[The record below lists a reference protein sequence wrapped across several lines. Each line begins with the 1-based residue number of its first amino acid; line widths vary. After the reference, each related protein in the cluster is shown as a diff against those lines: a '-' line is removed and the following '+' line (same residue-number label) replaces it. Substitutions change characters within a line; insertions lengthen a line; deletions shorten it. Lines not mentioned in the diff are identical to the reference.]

1 TYLKT
6 KSVFMPAVLHGI
18 FNQFSTTVYM
28 FALKRS
34 EFNSLIY
41 GPTGVIGIIV
51 LSIFALILILK
62 IDNIDRKS

>member
-1 TYLKT
+1 
-6 KSVFMPAVLHGI
+6 MPAVLHGI

>member
-1 TYLKT
+1 
-6 KSVFMPAVLHGI
+6 
-18 FNQFSTTVYM
+18 M